1 MWQPRSCVSMREVVM
16 QGCSSV
22 SMEFLRSTSGY
33 SAASHAPVVIAR
45 AASDLQKFLSGSGA
59 PGGGGGSKSALLG
72 DFTPVAQPA
81 EAQPAG
87 AVPDAASNA
96 TPPDTSAAPQYAP
109 RRLNTFD

>member
-1 MWQPRSCVSMREVVM
+1 MHMLRL
-16 QGCSSV
+16 
-22 SMEFLRSTSGY
+22 LRSF
-33 SAASHAPVVIAR
+33 
-45 AASDLQKFLSGSGA
+45 DLQKFLSGSGA

-96 TPPDTSAAPQYAP
+96 TPPDTSAAPQCAP
-109 RRLNTFD
+109 QPSSTVDQADQQNPSIASVPL